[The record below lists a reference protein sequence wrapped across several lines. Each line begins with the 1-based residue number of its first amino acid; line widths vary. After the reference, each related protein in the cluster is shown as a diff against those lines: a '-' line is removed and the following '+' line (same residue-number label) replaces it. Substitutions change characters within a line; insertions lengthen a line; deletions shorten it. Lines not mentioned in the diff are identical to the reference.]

1 MKNQIIDIEGL
12 RRLSGNDEA
21 FIAEILKLYTDQ
33 AAKDVIELENSSA
46 LDDWNTIRFVV
57 HRMRSSAV
65 PLGLKDLVVL
75 LKKVEM
81 KLKDGIHENV
91 HSEIVRII
99 EISRYAIAD
108 AKHQLSLKVHNFLP
122 LTNGKT

>member
-21 FIAEILKLYTDQ
+21 FIAEILRLYTDQ

-46 LDDWNTIRFVV
+46 LQDWNTIRFVV

-81 KLKDGIHENV
+81 KLKDSLYENV
-91 HSEIVRII
+91 PSEIAEIVA
-99 EISRYAIAD
+99 ISRHAIGD
-108 AKHQLSLKVHNFLP
+108 AKHQLSL
-122 LTNGKT
+122 TSA

>member
-1 MKNQIIDIEGL
+1 MKNKIIDIEGL

-21 FIAEILKLYTDQ
+21 FVAEILKLYTDQ
-33 AAKDVIELENSSA
+33 ASKDVKELETGRA
-46 LDDWNTIRFVV
+46 LEDWNTIRFVV

-81 KLKDGIHENV
+81 KLKNEDFENV
-91 HSEIVRII
+91 QSEIAEII
-99 EISRYAIAD
+99 AISKQAIDD
-108 AKHQLSLKVHNFLP
+108 AKHQLSL
-122 LTNGKT
+122 TSA

>member
-1 MKNQIIDIEGL
+1 MYICPEIMKNQIIDIEGL

-21 FIAEILKLYTDQ
+21 FITEILRLYTEQ
-33 AAKDVIELENSSA
+33 ATKDVIELENSSA

-81 KLKDGIHENV
+81 KLKDDIYENV
-91 HSEIVRII
+91 QSEIEEIVA
-99 EISRYAIAD
+99 ISRHAIAD
-108 AKHQLSLKVHNFLP
+108 AKNQLK
-122 LTNGKT
+122 LTSA

>member
-21 FIAEILKLYTDQ
+21 FISEILKLYTDQ
-33 AAKDVIELENSSA
+33 AAKDVIELENGSS
-46 LDDWNTIRFVV
+46 LEDWNSVRFVV

-81 KLKDGIHENV
+81 KLKEDIYENV
-91 HSEIVRII
+91 QSEIEKII
-99 EISRYAIAD
+99 AISKHAIDD
-108 AKHQLSLKVHNFLP
+108 AKHQLSL
-122 LTNGKT
+122 TSA

>member
-33 AAKDVIELENSSA
+33 ATKDVLELENSSA

-108 AKHQLSLKVHNFLP
+108 AKHQLSLNQSNFF
-122 LTNGKT
+122 TFS

>member
-33 AAKDVIELENSSA
+33 ATKDVLELENSSA

-108 AKHQLSLKVHNFLP
+108 AKHQLSLKSA
-122 LTNGKT
+122 

>member
-1 MKNQIIDIEGL
+1 MEKQIIDIEGL
-12 RRLSGNDEA
+12 RRLSGNDDA
-21 FIAEILKLYTDQ
+21 FIAEILKLYTEQ
-33 AAKDVIELENSSA
+33 ASKDVIELENSIA

-81 KLKDGIHENV
+81 KLKDGIHDNV
-91 HSEIVRII
+91 QSEIARII
-99 EISRYAIAD
+99 DISRSAIAD
-108 AKHQLSLKVHNFLP
+108 AKLQLKLKSV
-122 LTNGKT
+122 

>member
-1 MKNQIIDIEGL
+1 MEKQIIDIEGL
-12 RRLSGNDEA
+12 RRLSGNDDA
-21 FIAEILKLYTDQ
+21 FIAEILKLYTEQ
-33 AAKDVIELENSSA
+33 ASKDVIELENSSA

-81 KLKDGIHENV
+81 KLKDGIHDNV
-91 HSEIVRII
+91 QSEIARII
-99 EISRYAIAD
+99 EISRSAIED
-108 AKHQLSLKVHNFLP
+108 AKLQLKLKSV
-122 LTNGKT
+122 